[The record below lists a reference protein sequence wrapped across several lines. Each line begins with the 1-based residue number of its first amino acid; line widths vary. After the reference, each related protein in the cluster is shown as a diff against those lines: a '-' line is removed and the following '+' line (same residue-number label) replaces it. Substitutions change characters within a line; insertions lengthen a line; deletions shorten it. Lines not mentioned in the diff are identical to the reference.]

1 MYQKKTTNELI
12 ACGMG
17 ITMEVIGGKWKPC
30 LILSINEGLKRPSEL
45 HKAHPHASP
54 RVLNQQL
61 SELEDYGI
69 VKKYVYPTLPPKV
82 EYTLTAYGESL
93 LPVLFAMEAWGE
105 HFEKVFQPMHL
116 NRQHKLS
123 KVLL

>member
-1 MYQKKTTNELI
+1 MYQKKTTNALI
-12 ACGMG
+12 ACSMG

-30 LILSINEGLKRPSEL
+30 LILAIHKGLKRPSEL

-69 VKKYVYPTLPPKV
+69 VKKYVYPELPPKV
-82 EYTLTAYGESL
+82 TYTLTSYGESL
-93 LPVLFAMEAWGE
+93 LSILFAMEEWGKN
-105 HFEKVFQPMHL
+105 FEEVFQPMHIS
-116 NRQHKLS
+116 RQHKLN
-123 KVLL
+123 KVQ